1 MTAGRQQRTHTAT
14 NRFSVSILQG
24 LRGVGA
30 SALPTEILSG
40 ITLAALMIPLNIG
53 YAQIAGLP
61 PTAGLYAAILPLV
74 VFSCFSSSRHL
85 VASPDTANA
94 ALIASLLAPLAAQND
109 PRYLQLVYAQTLV
122 CALIFFGFWIF
133 KLGFL
138 VNFLS
143 RPVIIGFIAG
153 LGVEVLTS
161 QIVKIMGIAVEA
173 EDWVPKLL
181 ETITKIPQ
189 VSLFQLLIGAGTIVI
204 IRLLKRYTP
213 RLPDALIA
221 LATATVVVAV
231 FELSASGV
239 SVLGEVPSGLPTLT
253 IPQVAISDYFKLIPG
268 ALALCVV
275 SLPDALVLGRKYAQQ
290 SGTLFNGDS
299 EMFAFGASNVAAGLT
314 GGFVL
319 GVSASRTAAMWDSGA
334 RSQIPSLVA
343 AGVVAVALLFFT
355 GVLALLPIAALAGIV
370 ANAVLSLID
379 VKQLR
384 ELFHM
389 RRSEFWIALIC
400 LFSVL
405 TLGPLIGVAIAFL
418 LTTVEVVRRAANPST
433 AILGQIPGRSSF
445 FMASRDETVQTVPGL
460 IIYRFG
466 APLFFA
472 NANAFREEVERLIE
486 TTQPRIE
493 WFVLDASAISDI
505 DTSGAEALE
514 QVADLLKARGI
525 ILAASRLMPKVRAL
539 LQKYELH
546 DYLEESRLFDTNHA
560 AALAFFQ
567 AQGQRVPAELTVVV
581 DAG

>member
-1 MTAGRQQRTHTAT
+1 MHTST

-24 LRGVGA
+24 LRGVAA

-74 VFSCFSSSRHL
+74 VFSLFSSSRHL

-122 CALIFFGFWIF
+122 CALVFFVFWIF

-161 QIVKIMGIAVEA
+161 QVVKIMGIAIEA
-173 EDWVPKLL
+173 EDWLPKIL
-181 ETITKIPQ
+181 EMITKIPQ
-189 VSLFQLLIGAGTIVI
+189 LRLFQLLIGAGTIVV
-204 IRLLKRYTP
+204 IRLVKRYTP

-221 LATATVVVAV
+221 LATATIGVAV
-231 FELSASGV
+231 FGLSASGV

-253 IPQVAISDYFKLIPG
+253 VPQVSMSDYLKLIPG

-290 SGTLFNGDS
+290 GGTRFNGDD

-334 RSQIPSLVA
+334 RSQIPGLVA

-384 ELFHM
+384 ELFNM

-405 TLGPLIGVAIAFL
+405 ILGPLIGVAIAFL
-418 LTTVEVVRRAANPST
+418 LTTVEVVRRAANPSMS
-433 AILGQIPGRSSF
+433 ILGQIPGRSSF

-460 IIYRFG
+460 MIYRFG

-486 TTQPRIE
+486 TTKPKIE

-505 DTSGAEALE
+505 DTSGAEALK
-514 QVADLLKARGI
+514 QVLDLLKARGI
-525 ILAASRLMPKVRAL
+525 TSAASRLLPKVRAL
-539 LQKYELH
+539 LQKYELL
-546 DYLEESRLFDTNHA
+546 DYLEESRLFDTNHS

-567 AQGQRVPAELTVVV
+567 SQGHRVPAEFSGVV
-581 DAG
+581 DVG

>member
-1 MTAGRQQRTHTAT
+1 MLR
-14 NRFSVSILQG
+14 G

-30 SALPTEILSG
+30 SDLPAEILSG

-74 VFSCFSSSRHL
+74 VFSLFSSSRHL

-94 ALIASLLAPLAAQND
+94 ALIASLLAPLAARND
-109 PRYLQLVYAQTLV
+109 PRYLELAYAQTLV
-122 CALIFFGFWIF
+122 CASVFFVFWIF

-143 RPVIIGFIAG
+143 RPVILGFIAG
-153 LGVEVLTS
+153 LGVEVLTG
-161 QIVKIMGIAVEA
+161 QIVKMMGIATEA
-173 EDWVPKLL
+173 EGWLAKVV
-181 ETITKIPQ
+181 EMIAKIPRLS
-189 VSLFQLLIGAGTIVI
+189 VFQLLVGAGTIVI
-204 IRLLKRYTP
+204 IRLLKRYAP
-213 RLPDALIA
+213 RLPGALIA
-221 LATATVVVAV
+221 LVIATIVVAV
-231 FELSASGV
+231 FGLSANGV

-253 IPQVAISDYFKLIPG
+253 VPQVSLSDYLKLIPG

-275 SLPDALVLGRKYAQQ
+275 SLPDALVLGRMYARQG
-290 SGTLFNGDS
+290 GTRFKGDD
-299 EMFAFGASNVAAGLT
+299 EMFAFGASNIAAGFT

-319 GVSASRTAAMWDSGA
+319 GVSASRTAAMWDSGS

-355 GVLALLPIAALAGIV
+355 GILALLPIAALAGIV
-370 ANAVLSLID
+370 SSAVLSLID

-384 ELFHM
+384 ELFDM

-405 TLGPLIGVAIAFL
+405 ILGPLIGVVIAFV
-418 LTTVEVVRRAANPST
+418 LTTVEVVRRAANPSM
-433 AILGQIPGRSSF
+433 AILGQIPGRRSF

-460 IIYRFG
+460 MIYRFG

-486 TTQPRIE
+486 TAQPKIK

-514 QVADLLKARGI
+514 EVLDFLKAHEI
-525 ILAASRLMPKVRAL
+525 VWAASRLMPNVRAL
-539 LQKYELH
+539 LHQYNLVDCLK
-546 DYLEESRLFDTNHA
+546 ESRLFDTNYA

-567 AQGQRVPAELTVVV
+567 AQGHPPPVELTRVA
-581 DAG
+581 DIG

>member
-1 MTAGRQQRTHTAT
+1 MRTSRAHTST
-14 NRFSVSILQG
+14 SRFNVSILQG
-24 LRGVGA
+24 LRGVSA
-30 SALPTEILSG
+30 SALPAEILSG

-74 VFSCFSSSRHL
+74 VFSLLSSSRLL

-94 ALIASLLAPLAAQND
+94 ALIASLLAPLAAQTD
-109 PRYLQLVYAQTLV
+109 PRYLQLVYAQTLL
-122 CALIFFGFWIF
+122 CALIFFVFWIF

-153 LGVEVLTS
+153 LGIEVLTS
-161 QIVKIMGIAVEA
+161 QIVKIMGITVEA
-173 EDWVPKLL
+173 EDWLPKIL
-181 ETITKIPQ
+181 EIITKIPQ
-189 VSLFQLLIGAGTIVI
+189 ISLWQLLIGAGTIVI
-204 IRLLKRYTP
+204 IRLVKRYTP

-221 LATATVVVAV
+221 LVAATMVVAA
-231 FELSASGV
+231 FGLSASGV

-253 IPQVAISDYFKLIPG
+253 VPQVSMSDYFKLIPG

-290 SGTLFNGDS
+290 SGTRFNGDE
-299 EMFAFGASNVAAGLT
+299 EMFAFGASNVASGLT

-343 AGVVAVALLFFT
+343 AGVVAVSLLFFT

-379 VKQLR
+379 IQQLR
-384 ELFHM
+384 ELFKM

-418 LTTVEVVRRAANPST
+418 LTTVEVVRRAANPSM
-433 AILGQIPGRSSF
+433 AILGQLPGRHSF
-445 FMASRDETVQTVPGL
+445 FMASRDENVETIPGL
-460 IIYRFG
+460 MIYRFG

-472 NANAFREEVERLIE
+472 NASVFRAEVERLIE
-486 TTQPRIE
+486 STQPKIE

-505 DTSGAEALE
+505 DTSGAEALK
-514 QVADLLKARGI
+514 QVLDLLKARGI
-525 ILAASRLMPKVRAL
+525 ISAASRLMPKARAL
-539 LQKYELH
+539 LQRYELL
-546 DYLEESRLFDTNHA
+546 DYLEERRLFDTNHA

-567 AQGQRVPAELTVVV
+567 AQGHPAPAELTGVV
-581 DAG
+581 DVE

>member
-1 MTAGRQQRTHTAT
+1 MTTIRQQRTGTST
-14 NRFSVSILQG
+14 SRFSISILQG
-24 LRGVGA
+24 LRGVGS
-30 SALPTEILSG
+30 SALPTEIVSG
-40 ITLAALMIPLNIG
+40 VTLAALMIPLNIG
-53 YAQIAGLP
+53 YAQVAGLP
-61 PTAGLYAAILPLV
+61 PTAGLYAAILPLI
-74 VFSCFSSSRHL
+74 VFSFLSSSRHL
-85 VASPDTANA
+85 VASPDAANA
-94 ALIASLLAPLAAQND
+94 ALIASLLAPFAAQND
-109 PRYLQLVYAQTLV
+109 PRYLELVYAQTLI
-122 CALIFFGFWIF
+122 CALIFFIFWIF

-161 QIVKIMGIAVEA
+161 QIVKIMGIAIEA
-173 EDWVPKLL
+173 EDWLPKVL
-181 ETITKIPQ
+181 EMLTKIPQ
-189 VSLFQLLIGAGTIVI
+189 LGLFQLLLGAGTIFA
-204 IRLLKRYTP
+204 IRLLKRYAP
-213 RLPDALIA
+213 RLPGALIA
-221 LATATVVVAV
+221 LAIATIVVAM
-231 FELSASGV
+231 FGLSTRGV

-253 IPQVAISDYFKLIPG
+253 IPQVSMSDYLKLIPG

-275 SLPDALVLGRKYAQQ
+275 SLPDILVLGRKYAQQ
-290 SGTLFNGDS
+290 SGTRFNGDD
-299 EMFAFGASNVAAGLT
+299 EMFAMGASNVAAGLT
-314 GGFVL
+314 GGFGL

-384 ELFHM
+384 EVFNR

-400 LFSVL
+400 LFCVL
-405 TLGPLIGVAIAFL
+405 ILGPLIGVVIAFL
-418 LTTVEVVRRAANPST
+418 LTTVEVVRRAADPPT

-460 IIYRFG
+460 MIYRFG
-466 APLFFA
+466 ATLFFA
-472 NANAFREEVERLIE
+472 NANAFREEVERLID
-486 TTQPRIE
+486 TTQPKIQ
-493 WFVLDASAISDI
+493 WFVMDASAISDI

-514 QVADLLKARGI
+514 QVLDLLKARGI
-525 ILAASRLMPKVRAL
+525 ISGASRLMPKVRAL
-539 LQKYELH
+539 LQRYKLL

-567 AQGQRVPAELTVVV
+567 AQGHPVPAELIGVV
-581 DAG
+581 DVG